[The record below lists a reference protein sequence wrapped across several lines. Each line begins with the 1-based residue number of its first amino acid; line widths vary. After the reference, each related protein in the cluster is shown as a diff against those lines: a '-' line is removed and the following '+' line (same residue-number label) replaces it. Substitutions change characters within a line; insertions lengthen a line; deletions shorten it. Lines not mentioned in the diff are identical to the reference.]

1 MSNNPHSLFARL
13 VAISLVLSLA
23 LVVLS
28 SLMRLSNQGL
38 GCADW
43 PACYGYVDVIKY
55 AGDIGA
61 SGSRVAQPEALAPVT
76 FVERAHRVVAS
87 LLLLFIIAI
96 VVVAWQRRKDLE
108 QRIALPLAIFGVSL
122 FLAVLGIWY
131 GSPLLRPPVVMGNLL
146 GGMALLGLLW
156 WLRLSVGSRSVQRI
170 SHNPESLRKWAVLGL
185 VLVIAQIALGGWVSS
200 NFAALACKTF
210 PLCNGSLWPEMNIA
224 KGFTVQHTLD
234 VSAEGKV
241 FIDQAAVTGIHMVH
255 RISAIF
261 VLLFVGWLGY
271 RAVKLGGRFRTTGM
285 ASLAILISQVLVG
298 VAIVI
303 LSSPLSVVVTH
314 NTLAALLCLSI
325 IKLIYETKRSPE
337 IG

>member
-1 MSNNPHSLFARL
+1 MSNYPHSLFARL

-55 AGDIGA
+55 AGDMA

-108 QRIALPLAIFGVSL
+108 QRIVLPLTILGMSL
-122 FLAVLGIWY
+122 FLAVLGVWY

-156 WLRLSVGSRSVQRI
+156 WLRLSMGSRSVQRI
-170 SHNPESLRKWAVLGL
+170 SHNPEALRKWAVLGL
-185 VLVIAQIALGGWVSS
+185 VLVIAQTALGGWVSS
-200 NFAALACKTF
+200 NFAALACETF
-210 PLCNGSLWPEMNIA
+210 PHCNGSWWPAMNIA

-241 FIDQAAVTGIHMVH
+241 LIDQAAVIGIHMAH

-271 RAVKLGGRFRTTGM
+271 RAVQLGGRFRAMGIAT
-285 ASLAILISQVLVG
+285 LAILISQALLGIAVVMF
-298 VAIVI
+298 
-303 LSSPLSVVVTH
+303 SSPLSVVVAH
-314 NTLAALLCLSI
+314 NALAALLWLSI
-325 IKLIYETKRSPE
+325 ITIIYRLPQS
-337 IG
+337 